1 VTARKLWLMLAFVLI
16 SEAGA
21 LQQKRD
27 ESMTERVVRGVN
39 HCRTALLAGY
49 TTYRSVLLIHKLYL
63 NEDKYTDLFCLLQG
77 PGLGRNEGLRC

>member
-1 VTARKLWLMLAFVLI
+1 MLRDPIIFQAQLKLIDAL

-49 TTYRSVLLIHKLYL
+49 TTYR
-63 NEDKYTDLFCLLQG
+63 
-77 PGLGRNEGLRC
+77 